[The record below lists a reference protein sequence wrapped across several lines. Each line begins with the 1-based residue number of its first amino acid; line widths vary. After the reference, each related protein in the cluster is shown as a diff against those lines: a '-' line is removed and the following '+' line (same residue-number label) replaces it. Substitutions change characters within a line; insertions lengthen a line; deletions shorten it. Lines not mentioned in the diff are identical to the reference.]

1 MGMGLIAQ
9 LAQRTP
15 MEVIKMTDS
24 ISKRD
29 SGVCGSS
36 PQAHGKV
43 SVPVKLDYA
52 KERIV
57 ELELGSR
64 VTAVLEIVSAE
75 RGCRVEDLV
84 LLREGEGELLTS
96 DLVVDAN
103 YPDKCRHHVHY
114 LGEVT
119 VTVYYQAGQ
128 QSHMFKRFESVKDV
142 LAWGIEAFGIDGSLA
157 TELVLV
163 RHGHKDELPE
173 REHIGHLTGKD
184 CELALDL
191 VRGDIANGSSS

>member
-1 MGMGLIAQ
+1 
-9 LAQRTP
+9 
-15 MEVIKMTDS
+15 MTDS
-24 ISKRD
+24 ISERN
-29 SGVCGSS
+29 SGACGSS
-36 PQAHGKV
+36 PQVHSKV

-52 KERIV
+52 EERIV

-64 VTAVLEIVSAE
+64 VTAVLEIVAAE
-75 RGCRVEDLV
+75 RGCRVEELV

-119 VTVYYQAGQ
+119 VTAYYQASQ
-128 QSHMFKRFESVKDV
+128 QSHVFKRFEAVKDV
-142 LAWGIEAFGIDGSLA
+142 LAWAIEAFGIDGSLA

>member
-1 MGMGLIAQ
+1 MGTVSIAQ

-15 MEVIKMTDS
+15 TEVINMTDS
-24 ISKRD
+24 ISERN

-36 PQAHGKV
+36 PQAHSKI

-52 KERIV
+52 EERVV

-64 VTAVLEIVSAE
+64 VTAVLEIVAAE
-75 RGCRVEDLV
+75 RGCRVEELV

-96 DLVVDAN
+96 DLMVDAD
-103 YPDKCRHHVHY
+103 YPDKCHHVHY

-119 VTVYYQAGQ
+119 VIVYYQAGQ
-128 QSHMFKRFESVKDV
+128 HSRAFKRFEAVKDV
-142 LAWGIEAFGIDGSLA
+142 ISWAIEAFGIDGSLA

-163 RHGHKDELPE
+163 RHGQKDELPE
-173 REHIGHLTGKD
+173 REHIGHLTGKG

>member
-1 MGMGLIAQ
+1 METVSIAQ

-24 ISKRD
+24 ISERD

-43 SVPVKLDYA
+43 AIPVKSGCSE
-52 KERIV
+52 ERVV

-64 VTAVLEIVSAE
+64 VIAVLEIVAAE
-75 RGCRVEDLV
+75 RGCRVEELV
-84 LLREGEGELLTS
+84 LLREGEDELLTS
-96 DLVVDAN
+96 DLVVDSN

-114 LGEVT
+114 LGEVA

-128 QSHMFKRFESVKDV
+128 HSHVFKRFEAIKDV
-142 LAWGIEAFGIDGSLA
+142 LAWAIEAFGIDRSLA

-163 RHGHKDELPE
+163 RHGQKDELPE
-173 REHIGHLTGKD
+173 REHIGHLTEKD

-191 VRGDIANGSSS
+191 VRGDIANGSSA